1 MSVTVITRSQS
12 SSVMSKMV
20 LLSEIAT
27 LLTRMSTWPK
37 RPTTAFTMRG
47 DVGAFRHVGGEQL
60 GVAAGCLDRVDGALA
75 ARLVEVD
82 DRDLGAFG
90 GEQLGDLLA
99 DIAAG
104 AGDDRD
110 LILELHV
117 VIPATSVSDAR
128 HYMARQAGRQER
140 APLARPAG
148 HDRNARTTP

>member
-12 SSVMSKMV
+12 SSVHSKMV

-27 LLTRMSTWPK
+27 LLTRMSTLPK
-37 RPTTAFTMRG
+37 RADHG
-47 DVGAFRHVGGEQL
+47 LDHGGHVGALRHVGGVEL
-60 GVAAGCLDRVDGALA
+60 GVAALGLDRVDGALA
-75 ARLVEVD
+75 ARLVHVD

-110 LILELHV
+110 LILELHCSH
-117 VIPATSVSDAR
+117 P
-128 HYMARQAGRQER
+128 
-140 APLARPAG
+140 
-148 HDRNARTTP
+148 